1 MQVVFKDENERT
13 DSKRTSVVSI
23 NIYVGR
29 VSRYLEREC
38 IREFLEEIRNKERI
52 WRKRWGVKEGIRVE
66 EAWIGIMNY
75 RGIYPDIQ
83 KSSKR

>member
-13 DSKRTSVVSI
+13 DSKRISVVSI

-52 WRKRWGVKEGIRVE
+52 WRKR
-66 EAWIGIMNY
+66 
-75 RGIYPDIQ
+75 
-83 KSSKR
+83 

>member
-13 DSKRTSVVSI
+13 DSERTSVVSI

-38 IREFLEEIRNKERI
+38 IREFGSRSIRIWNSRRIFRRNK
-52 WRKRWGVKEGIRVE
+52 K
-66 EAWIGIMNY
+66 
-75 RGIYPDIQ
+75 
-83 KSSKR
+83 